1 MCKKIT
7 NKEYIYFIIVAIGKI
22 DANNSVGYNY
32 EVNIFFTRNF
42 LRTNYR
48 TIIQLSFNLFF
59 IVSMFRAIY
68 KFVFLLLNARLALQ
82 RELR

>member
-1 MCKKIT
+1 MCKKIA

-42 LRTNYR
+42 LRINYR
-48 TIIQLSFNLFF
+48 TITQLSFNLFF

-68 KFVFLLLNARLALQ
+68 KFAFLLLNARLPLQ